1 MDVLDIWKEYYRL
14 KIKVYLFRWLILD
27 YIQDRESR
35 I

>member
-1 MDVLDIWKEYYRL
+1 MDVLDIWKEYCRL
-14 KIKVYLFRWLILD
+14 KIKVYLFRWLILE

>member
-1 MDVLDIWKEYYRL
+1 MDALDIFKEYCRL
-14 KIKVYLFRWLILD
+14 KIKIYFIRWIILE